1 MDEDILVKAE
11 NLQVYQNHSLVLSQ
25 VNFTV
30 SRGEFIYLVGKTG
43 AGKSSLLKLMYAAV
57 PMQKSNTGN
66 LWVAGYN
73 LMTIKPDEVPF
84 LRRKL
89 GIVFQDFQ
97 LLYDRTVLENLLFV
111 LHATGWKSKPD
122 MVKRVMEVLAQ
133 VDLVSKAGK
142 MPHQLSGGEQQSLC
156 IARALLNDADIILAD
171 EPTGNLDPES
181 SLAIVRLLR
190 SISARGKAV
199 IMASH
204 DYGVMNT
211 MPGRVLTCEG
221 GKVV

>member
-1 MDEDILVKAE
+1 MDQDILVKAE

-171 EPTGNLDPES
+171 EPTGNLDSES

>member
-1 MDEDILVKAE
+1 MDQDILVKAE
-11 NLQVYQNHSLVLSQ
+11 NLQVFQNHTLVLSQ

>member
-1 MDEDILVKAE
+1 MDQDILVKAE
-11 NLQVYQNHSLVLSQ
+11 NLQVFQNHTLVLSQ

-122 MVKRVMEVLAQ
+122 MEKRVMEVLAQ